1 MCFNVVVINATTV
14 TGTAKFANGRGGTPV
29 ANSLLAVT
37 GLLPYDASR
46 PVSDATAAEAM

>member
-1 MCFNVVVINATTV
+1 MII
-14 TGTAKFANGRGGTPV
+14 GTAKFANGRGGTPV

-46 PVSDATAAEAM
+46 PVSDAIAAEAM